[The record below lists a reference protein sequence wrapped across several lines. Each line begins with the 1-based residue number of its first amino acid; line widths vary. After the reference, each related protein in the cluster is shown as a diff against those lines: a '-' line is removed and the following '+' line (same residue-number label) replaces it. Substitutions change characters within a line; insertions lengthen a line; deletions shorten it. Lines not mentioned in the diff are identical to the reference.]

1 MMKRGDDM
9 NQRMKD
15 ARSALGWSQE
25 TLAKKVLVS
34 RQTILLIEQGDY
46 NPSLNLC
53 RLICLAL
60 GKTLNDL
67 FWEESLDE

>member
-1 MMKRGDDM
+1 MNAGDGM

-25 TLAKKVLVS
+25 TLAKKVQVS

-60 GKTLNDL
+60 GKTLDEL
-67 FWEESLDE
+67 FWEEPIDE